1 MRRSSLLLAMPLLLL
16 ACSAKDAVSLSVR
29 ISQSSLTVKNSV
41 FTTGGSAS
49 GSLSGTFQVAL
60 TVGPEASGSSTVT
73 EQSFT
78 LQTQSGASLV
88 DVLMV
93 DSDTQFPLV
102 VGKGETK
109 TVTFTIAP
117 SSIDHDAACAGQVK
131 IIGSFG
137 DSLNGATESAQSDPI
152 TPTCPAAT

>member
-1 MRRSSLLLAMPLLLL
+1 MRRSLLLWAMPLLFLG
-16 ACSAKDAVSLSVR
+16 CSAKDAVSLSVD
-29 ISQSSLTVKNSV
+29 ISQSALTVSNGT
-41 FTTGGSAS
+41 FG

-73 EQSFT
+73 EQSFA
-78 LQTQSGASLV
+78 LQTESGTSLV

-93 DSDTQFPLV
+93 NSDTAFPLV

-109 TVTFTIAP
+109 TVTFTIPP
-117 SSIDHDAACAGQVK
+117 SSIDHDAACAGQLK
-131 IIGSFG
+131 ILGSFG

-152 TPTCPAAT
+152 TPSCPTAT